1 MFMIATNNTRGLYH
15 RLQVA
20 NKLLKGSHDKD
31 EKVALFN
38 YIANLY
44 YSIGRVS
51 NMEINASEKK
61 VFGSHKNFR
70 KLMRRFDLY
79 KLKMLENCVKYKD
92 FHSDF
97 LGDILVVVEDDI
109 NELEDRKPID
119 TSSLS
124 EDDFYTIFFDFMKTY
139 HLEKLFD
146 KFIKEK
152 RIYKIIGDCD
162 ISLGFTLFNPINHDS
177 DIFVK
182 DFGYD
187 INSLF
192 ILAHGFGHVYDF
204 NHFDRAVS
212 FYNQYFHQSF
222 YGEVLP
228 KTFER
233 LFLNYLFQNNILDN
247 EAIDKLFEMELL
259 NYDYLLGSYILSL
272 LDGKLLIDEK
282 YRTLSY
288 QDLINRIKK
297 YFISEEEIMLYIQNI
312 TYFDVGED
320 FNYTYGNILSLYLKG
335 SIEEDGFDNP
345 MMNDFLEKR
354 NNLFTP
360 EFLSR
365 WDITPSG
372 YQKKHSMDMKIL
384 KK

>member
-1 MFMIATNNTRGLYH
+1 MIATNNTRGLYH

-124 EDDFYTIFFDFMKTY
+124 
-139 HLEKLFD
+139 
-146 KFIKEK
+146 
-152 RIYKIIGDCD
+152 
-162 ISLGFTLFNPINHDS
+162 
-177 DIFVK
+177 
-182 DFGYD
+182 
-187 INSLF
+187 
-192 ILAHGFGHVYDF
+192 
-204 NHFDRAVS
+204 
-212 FYNQYFHQSF
+212 
-222 YGEVLP
+222 
-228 KTFER
+228 
-233 LFLNYLFQNNILDN
+233 
-247 EAIDKLFEMELL
+247 
-259 NYDYLLGSYILSL
+259 
-272 LDGKLLIDEK
+272 
-282 YRTLSY
+282 
-288 QDLINRIKK
+288 
-297 YFISEEEIMLYIQNI
+297 
-312 TYFDVGED
+312 
-320 FNYTYGNILSLYLKG
+320 
-335 SIEEDGFDNP
+335 
-345 MMNDFLEKR
+345 
-354 NNLFTP
+354 
-360 EFLSR
+360 
-365 WDITPSG
+365 
-372 YQKKHSMDMKIL
+372 
-384 KK
+384 